1 MTPRLI
7 SVLPR
12 HGTHEVPFDTTVA
25 LEVIAQLE
33 DYYLKHGL
41 KVPKDSGFTFN

>member
-7 SVLPR
+7 GFLPR
-12 HGTHEVPFDTTVA
+12 HGTHKVPFDTKVA

-41 KVPKDSGFTFN
+41 QVPKGGGFKFN